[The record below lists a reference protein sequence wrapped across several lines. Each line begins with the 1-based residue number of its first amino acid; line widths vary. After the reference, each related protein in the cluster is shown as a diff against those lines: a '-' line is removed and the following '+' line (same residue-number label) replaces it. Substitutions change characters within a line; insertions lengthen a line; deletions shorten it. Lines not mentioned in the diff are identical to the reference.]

1 MSPNEIAGAPAARST
16 AAAAGRRAEPPA
28 RAAGRAERAVGAS
41 AAERAADVGD
51 AAATPH
57 ATPTVSG
64 LAARLGWLDAGPLA
78 ERARWLREDDNV
90 TALHARS
97 AGRPARLV
105 GLTWIDGYQGVLAL
119 PGAGIAEPAQ
129 LQGRRLALPLRT
141 ERDGDGG
148 GARPDVARA
157 AASRG
162 FHAATGL
169 ACLFSDEY
177 RLTDVEVDPGEPPYA
192 AETAALLRGDVDAI
206 YVAGAAGRAAAARI
220 GAVAVVDLGAHLD
233 PAVRVNATTP
243 GTITVDEQLLR
254 REPETVTELLA
265 ALLRAGA
272 WAERQAEAIASAYGT
287 RGIEQQFHVDLSAHK
302 LGALSAQAGF
312 LHRHGFLAD
321 DVDVTAWVDPGPL
334 AAARE
339 LVAGER
345 G

>member
-1 MSPNEIAGAPAARST
+1 MSPNETAGAPVART
-16 AAAAGRRAEPPA
+16 AAGIAPAPTAQPAPAA
-28 RAAGRAERAVGAS
+28 AS
-41 AAERAADVGD
+41 ATTALHPA
-51 AAATPH
+51 
-57 ATPTVSG
+57 PTVSG

-78 ERARWLREDDNV
+78 ERARWLREEDNV

-97 AGRPARLV
+97 AGRPTRLV

-129 LQGRRLALPLRT
+129 LQGRRLALPLRAP
-141 ERDGDGG
+141 GDDDAA
-148 GARPDVARA
+148 ARPDTARA

-177 RLTDVEVDPGEPPYA
+177 RLTDVEVAADEPPYA
-192 AETAALLRGDVDAI
+192 AETAALLRGEVDAI
-206 YVAGAAGRAAAARI
+206 YVAGTAGRAAAERI
-220 GAVAVVDLGAHLD
+220 GAVTVVELGAHLD

-243 GTITVDEQLLR
+243 SAITVDAELLR
-254 REPETVTELLA
+254 REPDTVSELLA
-265 ALLRAGA
+265 VLLRAGA
-272 WAERQAEAIASAYGT
+272 RAERLPAAIAAAYGV

-302 LGALSAQAGF
+302 LAALSAQAEF
-312 LHRHGFLAD
+312 LHRHGFLAGGA
-321 DVDVTAWVDPGPL
+321 VDVAAWVDPGPL

-339 LVAGER
+339 RVAGEQ

>member
-16 AAAAGRRAEPPA
+16 AAAAGRRAESLASAQAVGTEGAVGTAERGAPPA
-28 RAAGRAERAVGAS
+28 
-41 AAERAADVGD
+41 
-51 AAATPH
+51 PH
-57 ATPTVSG
+57 PAPTVVG

-129 LQGRRLALPLRT
+129 LQGRRLALPARA
-141 ERDGDGG
+141 DGDGD
-148 GARPDVARA
+148 GAERADVARA

-177 RLTDVEVDPGEPPYA
+177 HLTDVEVDGDEPAYA
-192 AETAALLRGDVDAI
+192 AETAALLRGEVDAI
-206 YVAGAAGRAAAARI
+206 YVAGEAGRAAAERI

-243 GTITVDEQLLR
+243 GVITVDEQLLR
-254 REPETVTELLA
+254 REPEAVTELLA
-265 ALLRAGA
+265 TLLRAGA
-272 WAERQAEAIASAYGT
+272 WAERQPAAIAAAYGT

-302 LGALSAQAGF
+302 LGALAAQGDF
-312 LHRHGFLAD
+312 LRRHGFLAD
-321 DVDVTAWVDPGPL
+321 GGADVTAWVDPGPL
-334 AAARE
+334 AAARD
-339 LVAGER
+339 LIARER
-345 G
+345 A